1 MATIMQAEPAEAGK
15 AVTLFPHRTLIPQAG
30 GQTAHQEKKVITAI
44 MQMMLNLI
52 CGMMVGQAE
61 AAVQQ
66 VEVVEAMAEDA
77 DI

>member
-1 MATIMQAEPAEAGK
+1 MKMP
-15 AVTLFPHRTLIPQAG
+15 
-30 GQTAHQEKKVITAI
+30 
-44 MQMMLNLI
+44 LNLM

-77 DI
+77 NI

>member
-1 MATIMQAEPAEAGK
+1 MQAVVEVVERVNIHYLLHT
-15 AVTLFPHRTLIPQAG
+15 VTLQVGVVMALRVATEAM
-30 GQTAHQEKKVITAI
+30 EI

-77 DI
+77 DM

>member
-1 MATIMQAEPAEAGK
+1 MALRVAPEAM
-15 AVTLFPHRTLIPQAG
+15 
-30 GQTAHQEKKVITAI
+30 EI
-44 MQMMLNLI
+44 MQMMLKLI

-77 DI
+77 DM

>member
-1 MATIMQAEPAEAGK
+1 MQAVVEVVERVNLHYLLHT
-15 AVTLFPHRTLIPQAG
+15 VTLQVGVVMALRVATEAM
-30 GQTAHQEKKVITAI
+30 EI

-77 DI
+77 DM